1 MGTQS
6 ARGNSEP
13 NSAPV
18 RHKCDGVIRIL
29 EEDRLESRGVSKED
43 SGMCWLEVKVVT
55 PGAGLGEVEARVRRS
70 DHASHRLAGR
80 GPKNRGKR
88 QNTRSLQFTTAIVC
102 IRALRLQIT
111 QRDG

>member
-29 EEDRLESRGVSKED
+29 EEDRFGSRGVS
-43 SGMCWLEVKVVT
+43 SGMCWLEVKVV
-55 PGAGLGEVEARVRRS
+55 GYSWQV
-70 DHASHRLAGR
+70 
-80 GPKNRGKR
+80 
-88 QNTRSLQFTTAIVC
+88 
-102 IRALRLQIT
+102 
-111 QRDG
+111 